1 MDKKMILPLPK
12 SPKEMAE
19 NRGRATLSCN
29 QFSLL
34 PSIRNLVNYTD
45 TDNFDDT
52 PRTLPPITKLS
63 ISPPLTIA
71 DEKKVKAENKI
82 DTSDAI
88 FRPRAHSDSSC
99 SSTDSLS
106 ELDFKQLQETLL
118 HDRPEPGYIHE
129 WNQKQGRGAR
139 YKKKIHCKKCH
150 ICGKEF
156 SRPSTLKTHI
166 VVHSQAKP
174 FKCTYLDCN
183 KSYNVKSN
191 LRRHEKKH
199 KCHKC

>member
-1 MDKKMILPLPK
+1 MEKKMILPLPK
-12 SPKEMAE
+12 
-19 NRGRATLSCN
+19 TLNDTANHQNQSIHRSQ

-34 PSIRNLVNYTD
+34 PSIHNLVNHTEND
-45 TDNFDDT
+45 RFEDT

-63 ISPPLTIA
+63 ISPPLSVVV
-71 DEKKVKAENKI
+71 EKKETKI
-82 DTSDAI
+82 DNDIDVNI
-88 FRPRAHSDSSC
+88 FRRRAHSDSGSP
-99 SSTDSLS
+99 SESLS
-106 ELDFKQLQETLL
+106 DLDFKQLQEKLL

-156 SRPSTLKTHI
+156 SRPSTLKTHV

-174 FKCTYLDCN
+174 FGCGYPGCN